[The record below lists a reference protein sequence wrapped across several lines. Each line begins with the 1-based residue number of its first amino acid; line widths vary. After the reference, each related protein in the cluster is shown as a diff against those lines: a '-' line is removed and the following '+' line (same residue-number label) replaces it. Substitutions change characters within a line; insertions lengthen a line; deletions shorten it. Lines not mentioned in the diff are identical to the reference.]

1 MTKPEWGQL
10 TAMHEVTDWSRV
22 SPLSMIHQAIAF
34 IRQLAG
40 SNPGPLLGLLA
51 GAYAFAQRSPLM
63 LAATA
68 ATLVGGGVALLVLAW
83 LRFQYRVSD
92 DTIQVQQGIFTRQSL
107 TLEFDRIQNVRI
119 ETPIYLRPFG
129 LARLSIESAGSS
141 SEEVHLP
148 GIPAAHAEALR
159 DRALAA
165 SPETN
170 AEAGSGA
177 EPEAENTTQHLLSR
191 RPSDLVIYGIS
202 SPAILWGAAIL
213 ASILGAVTRRLEE
226 AKGDPE
232 LLRSMAEQLPDSV
245 SPVWLIVAGVVTL
258 LAAMTLFS
266 IVMALVRYH
275 GYRLEKSGDRY
286 RLHSGLITRR
296 EQGLRQYRIQHVR
309 LAQSLVARLFSRHH
323 LTCHQIGMMQPD
335 QPEGGGS
342 RLMAPALT
350 PVEQQQLL
358 QHLLPGLD
366 WEALRFNGV
375 SWRYM
380 LPRLAFWGGLWVAAA
395 LGALYQDASFW
406 VLASAP
412 VPPALIWLNWRRQ
425 GWCLNGEY
433 LVLRG
438 GLFGCHYT
446 AFAGFRAQTVRIYES
461 PLQRRAGLA
470 NLATRLGSG
479 GFLLPFIQR
488 RDAEMLMDQ
497 LLYRMETS
505 NAPWL

>member
-1 MTKPEWGQL
+1 MITPTRGML
-10 TAMHEVTDWSRV
+10 TGMHEVTDWSRV
-22 SPLSMIHQAIAF
+22 SPLSMIHRGIAF

-40 SNPGPLLGLLA
+40 TNPGPLLGLLA

-68 ATLVGGGVALLVLAW
+68 AALVGAGIALLILAW

-148 GIPAAHAEALR
+148 GIPRDHAEALR
-159 DRALAA
+159 DRALATVPHPDPEGRDEEA
-165 SPETN
+165 PETGD
-170 AEAGSGA
+170 A
-177 EPEAENTTQHLLSR
+177 TQHLLSR

-202 SPAILWGAAIL
+202 SPAILWGGAIV
-213 ASILGAVTRRLEE
+213 ASILGAITRRLEQAE
-226 AKGDPE
+226 NDPDA
-232 LLRSMAEQLPDSV
+232 LRALVEWLPDTV
-245 SPVWLIVAGVVTL
+245 SQGWLVAAGIVGL
-258 LAAMTLFS
+258 LGAMTVFS
-266 IVMALVRYH
+266 IIMALVRYH
-275 GYRLEKSGDRY
+275 GYHLEKSGDRY

-309 LAQSLVARLFSRHH
+309 LTQSLVARLFGRHH
-323 LTCHQIGMMQPD
+323 LTCHQIGMMQTE
-335 QPEGGGS
+335 QPEAGGS

-358 QHLLPGLD
+358 AHLLPELD
-366 WEALRFNGV
+366 WETLHFNGV

-380 LPRLAFWGGLWVAAA
+380 LPRIAFWGGIWLAVAA
-395 LGALYQDASFW
+395 GALLQGTALW
-406 VLASAP
+406 LLATAP
-412 VPPALIWLNWRRQ
+412 LVPALIALNWRRQ

-433 LVLRG
+433 LVIRG

-446 AFAGFRAQTVRIYES
+446 VFAGFRAQTVRIYES

-488 RDAEMLMDQ
+488 HDAEMLMDQ

-505 NAPWL
+505 DAPWL

>member
-1 MTKPEWGQL
+1 
-10 TAMHEVTDWSRV
+10 MHEVSDWSRV
-22 SPLSMIHQAIAF
+22 SPLSMIHQGIAF

-40 SNPGPLLGLLA
+40 TNPGPLLGLLA

-63 LAATA
+63 LATTA
-68 ATLVGGGVALLVLAW
+68 VTLLAAGLALLVLAW
-83 LRFQYRVSD
+83 LRFQYRVSA
-92 DTIQVQQGIFTRQSL
+92 DTIQVQQGVFTRQNL

-119 ETPIYLRPFG
+119 ETPLYLRPFG

-148 GIPAAHAEALR
+148 GIPTAHAEILR
-159 DRALAA
+159 DRALASHGDMDA
-165 SPETN
+165 DEDSGRQ
-170 AEAGSGA
+170 AEGESV
-177 EPEAENTTQHLLSR
+177 PQHLLSR

-202 SPAILWGAAIL
+202 SPAILWGGAIL
-213 ASILGAVTRRLEE
+213 ASVLGAVARRVEE
-226 AKGDPE
+226 AGSDLEP
-232 LLRSMAEQLPDSV
+232 LRALAEQLPDSV
-245 SPVWLIVAGVVTL
+245 SPAWLVVAGIIML
-258 LAAMTLFS
+258 LGVMTLFS
-266 IVMALVRYH
+266 VVMALVRYH
-275 GYRLEKSGDRY
+275 GYRLEKAGDRY

-309 LAQSLVARLFSRHH
+309 LAQSLVARLFGRHH

-335 QPEGGGS
+335 QPEGGGN

-350 PVEQQQLL
+350 PEEQRQLL
-358 QHLLPGLD
+358 AHLLPGLP
-366 WEALRFNGV
+366 WQALSFNGV

-380 LPRLAFWGGLWVAAA
+380 LPRLAFWGGLWLAAV
-395 LGALYQDASFW
+395 LGALYQDASVW
-406 VLASAP
+406 ILATAP
-412 VPPALIWLNWRRQ
+412 LPPALIWLNWRRQ

-433 LVLRG
+433 LILRG

-446 AFAGFRAQTVRIYES
+446 VFAGFRAQKVRVYDS

-479 GFLLPFIQR
+479 AFLLPFIR
-488 RDAEMLMDQ
+488 RPEAEMLMDE

>member
-1 MTKPEWGQL
+1 
-10 TAMHEVTDWSRV
+10 MHEVSDWSRV
-22 SPLSMIHQAIAF
+22 SPLSMIHQGIAF

-40 SNPGPLLGLLA
+40 TNPGPLLGLLA

-63 LAATA
+63 LATTA
-68 ATLVGGGVALLVLAW
+68 VILLGGGLALLVLAW

-92 DTIQVQQGIFTRQSL
+92 DTIQVQRGIFTRQSL

-141 SEEVHLP
+141 SEEVQLP
-148 GIPAAHAEALR
+148 GIPMAHAETLR
-159 DRALAA
+159 DRALTSHTGTPTDTEVQSEVESA
-165 SPETN
+165 
-170 AEAGSGA
+170 
-177 EPEAENTTQHLLSR
+177 TQHLLSR

-202 SPAILWGAAIL
+202 SPAILWGGAIL
-213 ASILGAVTRRLEE
+213 ASILGAVTRRMEQAESDLE
-226 AKGDPE
+226 P
-232 LLRSMAEQLPDSV
+232 LRALTDWLPDSV
-245 SPVWLIVAGVVTL
+245 SQVWWVIAGIAIL
-258 LAAMTLFS
+258 LGAMTLFS
-266 IVMALVRYH
+266 IIMALVRYH
-275 GYRLEKSGDRY
+275 GYRLEKTGDRY

-309 LAQSLVARLFSRHH
+309 LAQSLVARLFRRHH
-323 LTCHQIGMMQPD
+323 LTCHQIGMVQPD
-335 QPEGGGS
+335 QPEGSGN

-350 PVEQQQLL
+350 PGEQQQLL
-358 QHLLPGLD
+358 KHLLPGLD
-366 WEALRFNGV
+366 WQTLTFNGV
-375 SWRYM
+375 SRRYM
-380 LPRLAFWGGLWVAAA
+380 LPRLAFWGGLWLTAV

-406 VLASAP
+406 ILATAP
-412 VPPALIWLNWRRQ
+412 LPPALIWLNWRRQ
-425 GWCLNGEY
+425 GWCLNDDY

-446 AFAGFRAQTVRIYES
+446 VFAGFRTQTVRVYDS

-488 RDAEMLMDQ
+488 ADAEMLMDE
-497 LLYRMETS
+497 LLYQMETS
-505 NAPWL
+505 DAPWL